1 MLYVGNFSYND
12 ENDSVD
18 NYCLLSCLVTADN
31 ADEALD
37 KFSDLLWH
45 YHRDTSTLDGARD
58 IYLDSLV
65 ELETDESG
73 NVVDTFTY
81 DTYGQ
86 LIARTG
92 TTDTPFMYNG
102 RDGVMTDANGLL
114 YMRARYYSPEL
125 KRFINADIIV
135 GDLSN
140 SQTLNRYAYA
150 NVTDLVSA
158 S

>member
-37 KFSDLLWH
+37 KFSDLHWH

-65 ELETDESG
+65 ELENVPSEAVCCQWQKIQPTPDGLFSITNALPDVELPNANAYTFYDDSEQDIEIDFEDLDIDFDDLEETDES
-73 NVVDTFTY
+73 
-81 DTYGQ
+81 
-86 LIARTG
+86 
-92 TTDTPFMYNG
+92 PF
-102 RDGVMTDANGLL
+102 
-114 YMRARYYSPEL
+114 
-125 KRFINADIIV
+125 
-135 GDLSN
+135 LSFK
-140 SQTLNRYAYA
+140 
-150 NVTDLVSA
+150 DE
-158 S
+158 